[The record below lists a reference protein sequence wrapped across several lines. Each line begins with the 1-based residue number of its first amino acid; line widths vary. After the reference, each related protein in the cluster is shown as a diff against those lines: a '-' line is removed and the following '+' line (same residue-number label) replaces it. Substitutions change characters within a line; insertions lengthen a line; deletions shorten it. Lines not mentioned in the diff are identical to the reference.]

1 MTTLAMLVAAGIL
14 LQILE
19 NFIPLMMI
27 IPGYKI
33 GLANITGLFALYA
46 YGWKDMIKVT
56 VTRVILASLAT
67 GTLLSPAFLL
77 SGLGAIFSLTV
88 MSLCF
93 TSRKF
98 SIYGVSTA
106 GAAAHTMGQMIGVCL
121 IYRSFFMELLLPALT
136 AFSVVS
142 GLLIAA
148 VTRQLL
154 KRLMPREWKKACKQ
168 ANAPV

>member
-1 MTTLAMLVAAGIL
+1 MLVAAGIL

-46 YGWKDMIKVT
+46 YGWKDMVKVT
-56 VTRVILASLAT
+56 ITRVLLASLAT
-67 GTLLSPAFLL
+67 GTLFSPAFLL
-77 SGLGAIFSLTV
+77 STLGAIFSLTV
-88 MSLCF
+88 MSICF
-93 TSRKF
+93 NSHRF

-106 GAAAHTMGQMIGVCL
+106 GAAAHTFGQMLGVVF
-121 IYRSFFMELLLPALT
+121 IYRSFFMQLLLPALT

-154 KRLMPREWKKACKQ
+154 KRLMPKEWKKTCEL
-168 ANAPV
+168 ANAPQ